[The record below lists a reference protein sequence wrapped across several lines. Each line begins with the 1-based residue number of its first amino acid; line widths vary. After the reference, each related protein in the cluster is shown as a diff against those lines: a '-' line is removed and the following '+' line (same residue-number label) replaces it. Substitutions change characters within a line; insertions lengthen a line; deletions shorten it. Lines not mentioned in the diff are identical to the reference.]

1 MVKNMG
7 SSASWRIDSILYFA
21 GMELKNPVF
30 VASGIAGFAEEYFP
44 VVDFN
49 LLGGFI
55 TKTITLKPRKGNTHT
70 RLFEVKGGI
79 INSIGLENPG
89 VEAFLKQKLPL
100 MKKILK
106 IPIVVSIAGGSY
118 REFCRLSKYFYGI
131 AGVAA
136 LELNLSCPNT
146 GSDVL
151 ICQNE
156 RQAVKI
162 TSAVKLLSGLPV
174 IVKLSPAVADAVSLA
189 GALKRA
195 GADAISLINTFPT
208 VIIEQKKIISGGF
221 SGPGLKST
229 ALKIIKAVAEKVK
242 IDIMGVGGI
251 SSVSDAGEFFKAGAV
266 TIAVGSAMFRDPL
279 LPIKIVNE
287 IMS

>member
-1 MVKNMG
+1 
-7 SSASWRIDSILYFA
+7 
-21 GMELKNPVF
+21 
-30 VASGIAGFAEEYFP
+30 ASGIAGFAEEYFP